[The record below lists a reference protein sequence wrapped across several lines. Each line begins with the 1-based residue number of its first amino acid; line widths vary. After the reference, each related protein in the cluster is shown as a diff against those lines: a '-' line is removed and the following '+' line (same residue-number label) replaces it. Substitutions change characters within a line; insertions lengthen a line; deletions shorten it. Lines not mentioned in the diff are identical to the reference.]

1 MCPGPQHDKGKGELL
16 KSTVAAAAAGINN
29 GKEEGVWEF
38 FRSYTD
44 EPHKSRYVGK
54 EGERGQDGRR

>member
-1 MCPGPQHDKGKGELL
+1 MCPGPQHDKGNELL
-16 KSTVAAAAAGINN
+16 KSTVAAAAAAVN